1 MVAILLFFLAFL
13 VNFAMYKSVESL
25 FEDEDNFLPR
35 WLKYILVLVPPMA
48 IIGLV
53 LVCIYGLLLA
63 VYETIKNI

>member
-1 MVAILLFFLAFL
+1 MVAILVFLFAFL

-48 IIGLV
+48 IIFLV